1 MDISDNDSPSTFK
14 DVLLTS
20 LLMLAISGLAYAY
33 RQYQNSQAYLRKIIC
48 DIEGLSK
55 AEETLKDM
63 QESLQRK
70 NSKLQEQQQLQQQ
83 QQQQQSSGIV
93 VLDHAEVSTAS
104 LEVSRLREEVDI
116 LRNELQQAEIRFLLC
131 FNFKLLAVD

>member
-1 MDISDNDSPSTFK
+1 
-14 DVLLTS
+14 
-20 LLMLAISGLAYAY
+20 MLAISGLAYAY
-33 RQYQNSQAYLRKIIC
+33 RQYQNSQAYLRKILC
-48 DIEGLSK
+48 DIDGLSK

-83 QQQQQSSGIV
+83 QQQQQQQSSGIV
-93 VLDHAEVSTAS
+93 ILDQAEVSTAS

-131 FNFKLLAVD
+131 FNFKLLAVG

>member
-1 MDISDNDSPSTFK
+1 
-14 DVLLTS
+14 
-20 LLMLAISGLAYAY
+20 MLAISGLAYAY

-116 LRNELQQAEIRFLLC
+116 LRNELQQAEIRFLQYYPLI
-131 FNFKLLAVD
+131 LSY

>member
-116 LRNELQQAEIRFLLC
+116 LRNELQQAEIRFLQYYALI
-131 FNFKLLAVD
+131 LSY